1 MWGKR
6 RVPRAVRYR
15 TLVPERAEPLSPF
28 ARCAWGLLAYDVVVV
43 LWGAFV
49 RATGSGA
56 GCGRHWPTCN
66 GDFVPRA
73 PRIETLIE
81 MSHRASSGVAF
92 VLTAVLLGWGLRS
105 YPRGHRVRRG
115 AGAAMA
121 LMFGEAAIGAGLVLF
136 ELVAHDASR
145 ARAFSVSA
153 HLVNTFLLLAAMA
166 LTAWWASGGAGPRS
180 GQRLVAWVM
189 GVPLSALLFVG
200 ATGAVTA
207 LGDTLFPSSSLAAGL
222 REDFS
227 PTAHLFIRLRGVHPV
242 IAAMTGAATVI
253 AVGLVRT
260 LRPSPAVRSWSR
272 ATSVLVA
279 AQVTAG
285 IVSLLARAPVWM
297 QLVHLLLAD
306 CLWIALVL
314 TAGAA
319 LAEGEGSPSQVGG
332 RPDRSSSAATA
343 ASPAS

>member
-1 MWGKR
+1 M
-6 RVPRAVRYR
+6 
-15 TLVPERAEPLSPF
+15 
-28 ARCAWGLLAYDVVVV
+28 LAYDVAVV

-73 PRIETLIE
+73 PRLETLIE

-92 VLTAVLLGWGLRS
+92 LLTAVLLGWALRS
-105 YPRGHRVRRG
+105 YPAGHRVRRG
-115 AGAAMA
+115 AGVSMA

-136 ELVAHDASR
+136 ELVAHDASL

-153 HLVNTFLLLAAMA
+153 HLVNTFLLLASMS
-166 LTAWWASGGAGPRS
+166 LTAWWASGGPAPARG
-180 GQRLVAWVM
+180 GQRVVAWVV
-189 GVPLSALLFVG
+189 GVPLAALLFVG

-207 LGDTLFPSSSLAAGL
+207 LGDTLFPAASLPAGL

-242 IAAMTGAATVI
+242 LAAMTGAATVV
-253 AVGLVRT
+253 AAGLVRT
-260 LRPSPAVRSWSR
+260 LRPSRAVRSWAR
-272 ATSVLVA
+272 GTSVLVA

-285 IVSLLARAPVWM
+285 LVSLLARAPGWM

-306 CLWIALVL
+306 CLWIALVV

-319 LAEGEGSPSQVGG
+319 LGEAEGSPQVGG
-332 RPDRSSSAATA
+332 RPDRSSPAATA

>member
-1 MWGKR
+1 
-6 RVPRAVRYR
+6 
-15 TLVPERAEPLSPF
+15 
-28 ARCAWGLLAYDVVVV
+28 
-43 LWGAFV
+43 
-49 RATGSGA
+49 
-56 GCGRHWPTCN
+56 
-66 GDFVPRA
+66 
-73 PRIETLIE
+73 
-81 MSHRASSGVAF
+81 MSHRASSSVAF
-92 VLTAVLLGWGLRS
+92 VLTAGLLGWAFRS
-105 YPRGHRVRRG
+105 YPRAHRVRRG
-115 AGAAMA
+115 AATAMA

-136 ELVAHDASR
+136 ELVAHDASL

-166 LTAWWASGGAGPRS
+166 LTAWWASGGAAPTRS
-180 GQRLVAWVM
+180 GQRVVAWVV
-189 GVPLSALLFVG
+189 GVPLAALLFVG

-207 LGDTLFPSSSLAAGL
+207 LGDTLFPSASLAAGL

-242 IAAMTGAATVI
+242 LAAISGAATVI
-253 AVGLVRT
+253 AVGLLRT
-260 LRPSPAVRSWSR
+260 LRPSPSVRVWSR
-272 ATSVLVA
+272 ATSALVT
-279 AQVTAG
+279 AQIMAG

-306 CLWIALVL
+306 CVWVALVL

-319 LAEGEGSPSQVGG
+319 LAEGAVDQVGG